1 MIGTLDHSTTTLAL
15 IKSDKLENMQLE
27 AARIVTGGTKLASI
41 IKLMKLY
48 NETGWELLSE
58 L

>member
-1 MIGTLDHSTTTLAL
+1 MIGALDHSTTLAL